1 MKKTVL
7 LFLKTPEEFNVLK
20 IKTTT
25 TMSSNNFIWIV
36 IILIINIGICLVKSL
51 DPYHEVLETELTPKG
66 RSVLK
71 KRITPL
77 KEMNTEY
84 WFEQA
89 QNSLKKRLQQKQNKG
104 KAKNIIFFLGDG
116 MSIATITAA
125 RILKGQR
132 QGLSGEGSELT
143 METFPYTGLSKVQSI
158 SEFEIRK
165 INNSLNIILKFRPIV
180 PMLKRQ
186 IPLVVL
192 RLI

>member
-89 QNSLKKRLQQKQNKG
+89 QNSLKKRLQEKQNKG

-143 METFPYTGLSKVQSI
+143 METFPYTGLSKVQTKYI
-158 SEFEIRK
+158 
-165 INNSLNIILKFRPIV
+165 
-180 PMLKRQ
+180 
-186 IPLVVL
+186 
-192 RLI
+192 